1 MLDTGCSRTM
11 VRGNLVPGEK
21 LLEGRCAVVCCAH
34 GDTVVYP
41 MAQICLEVD
50 GHKIN
55 TAVAVSN
62 TLPMAVL
69 LSKDVPEL
77 LTLLNCRTLRG
88 KVET

>member
-1 MLDTGCSRTM
+1 MLDTGCSRSM
-11 VRGNLVPGEK
+11 VRGDLVPGEK
-21 LLEGRCAVVCCAH
+21 LLEGRCAVVRCAH

-55 TAVAVSN
+55 TAAAVSN

-69 LSKDVPEL
+69 LGTDVPEL
-77 LTLLNCRTLRG
+77 LTLLNCS
-88 KVET
+88 